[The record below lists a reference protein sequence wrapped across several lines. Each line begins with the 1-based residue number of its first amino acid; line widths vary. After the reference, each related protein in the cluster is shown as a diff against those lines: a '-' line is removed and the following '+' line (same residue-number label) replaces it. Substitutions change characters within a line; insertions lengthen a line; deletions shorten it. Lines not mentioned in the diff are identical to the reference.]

1 MCRNTLPTQSSETV
15 KKHSYLGDSVCLHP
29 PALVVS
35 VKDQSFP
42 SLTEEVAAYPSWCH
56 AQVTDSLNH
65 FRKLRVKWHPNTG
78 MAMETD
84 GTIASPWSGLHFLV
98 LSGARVCLPVG
109 YGSDG
114 RLSLSRLLPGKPPS
128 IWKRKGRPPGLLR
141 EKNWEISLII
151 LPVAVSRI
159 SHYLLQL
166 VLDM

>member
-15 KKHSYLGDSVCLHP
+15 ERHSYLRDSVCLRLP
-29 PALVVS
+29 KLVVS
-35 VKDQSFP
+35 LKDQSFP
-42 SLTEEVAAYPSWCH
+42 SLAEEIAAYPSWCH

-65 FRKLRVKWHPNTG
+65 FRKLRVKWHPDTG
-78 MAMETD
+78 MATETD

-128 IWKRKGRPPGLLR
+128 IWKQKGRPPGSLW
-141 EKNWEISLII
+141 KKMGISLII
-151 LPVAVSRI
+151 LSVTVS
-159 SHYLLQL
+159 LL
-166 VLDM
+166 